1 MTVNEYLPVLKNI
14 GLAARARK
22 ITLGSELTCEGI
34 RAGKVSLVLMCESA
48 SSNTAKK
55 LALYCEQNGIE
66 LCRIP
71 VEPAALASAVGKS
84 KPLMSVGITDDG
96 LSIPVRNSIKAL
108 SNATSSQQISESEV

>member
-1 MTVNEYLPVLKNI
+1 MNEYLPVLKNI
-14 GLAARARK
+14 GLAARAIK

-71 VEPAALASAVGKS
+71 VEPIAHASAVGKS

>member
-1 MTVNEYLPVLKNI
+1 MNEYLKVLGNI

-22 ITLGSELTCEGI
+22 ITLGNELTCEAI
-34 RAGKVSLVLMCESA
+34 SAGKVRMVLMCESA

-55 LALYCEQNGIE
+55 LADYCGKNGVE

-71 VEPAALASAVGKS
+71 VEPVALASAVGKS
-84 KPLMSVGITDDG
+84 KPLMSVGITDDS
-96 LSIPVRNSIKAL
+96 LCIPVRNSIKAL